1 MINYYMPIKKHFSKK
16 RIRKKNKQ
24 TKKKMKHR
32 IKKTKKGG
40 ANNNNKTSGKL
51 LMISDLEGCEP
62 FSRDKKAQSQAMC
75 KDVFF
80 YYLIMFME
88 KNQANR
94 IAFLGDYFDK
104 GPYVLSTIEHI
115 VKLKNRYKER
125 IYIILGNRDIN
136 KLRLLYEVESVLPI
150 PRNEGNG
157 WKMWTNFYEKYK
169 TAETPEDRI
178 KTIFDYSMGAPHT
191 VGLNINNTTIEDG
204 INKLRS
210 IFNKKIVNV
219 NMDTY
224 GYDIRTLF
232 QEGQIVAY
240 DEPTKTLLSHGGGF
254 NVPFHTYNY
263 YKNMIDTM
271 PQSLNYFE
279 KIEYFRRQLQEP
291 LQPQQNPNETTNIND
306 YIKTLNKPLK
316 DVVEN
321 RTFPN
326 TPSNEFCLLQAL
338 GLKPDPG
345 KQYNSYIESCG
356 TTSCNNIVRPLK
368 DEFIS
373 LMNQLGVNTISAGHV
388 PHCAP
393 VPLIYQRKG
402 LNFIANDTSN
412 GYRPVEI
419 TKLNFPISY
428 VSKDKI
434 GITSMDKEISNKDNI
449 YKEKM
454 DNSDACDYSIMVQD
468 FTNENM
474 PQFIDNENKII
485 YNNEYYLNFVTDGK
499 FERPNLIGCPDR
511 QMNS

>member
-24 TKKKMKHR
+24 TKKKMKLR

-51 LMISDLEGCEP
+51 LMISDLEGCEQ
-62 FSRDKKAQSQAMC
+62 FSRDGKAQSQAMC
-75 KDVFF
+75 KDGFF

-88 KNQANR
+88 KNKANR

-150 PRNEGNG
+150 PRNEEYG
-157 WKMWTNFYEKYK
+157 WKMWNKFYEKYE
-169 TAETPEDRI
+169 TAETPEERI

-191 VGLNINNTTIEDG
+191 VGLNINNEGIEDG
-204 INKLRS
+204 IEILMNVFS
-210 IFNKKIVNV
+210 KKIS
-219 NMDTY
+219 DY
-224 GYDIRTLF
+224 SIRTLF

-254 NVPFHTYNY
+254 NVPFHTYQY
-263 YKNMIDTM
+263 YKNMIETM

-279 KIEYFRRQLQEP
+279 KVEYFRRQLQ
-291 LQPQQNPNETTNIND
+291 LQPQLSPNETTNTIININE
-306 YIKTLNKPLK
+306 YIETLNKPLK
-316 DVVEN
+316 DVVE
-321 RTFPN
+321 TWSFPD
-326 TPSNEFCLLQAL
+326 TPTKEFCLLQAL

-345 KQYNSYIESCG
+345 IPFNSYIESCG
-356 TTSCNNIVRPLK
+356 TTACNNIVRPIE
-368 DEFIS
+368 DEFIK
-373 LMNQLGVNTISAGHV
+373 LMKQLNVETISAGHV

-419 TKLNFPISY
+419 TKLNFPMSY
-428 VSKDKI
+428 VSQDKI
-434 GITSMDKEISNKDNI
+434 GITSMDREISNRNNI

-454 DNSDACDYSIMVQD
+454 DTNAACDYSIMVQD

-474 PQFIDNENKII
+474 PEFLENANAIK
-485 YNNEYYLNFVTDGK
+485 YNNEQTLEFSNKMFT
-499 FERPNLIGCPDR
+499 RPVIDVCL
-511 QMNS
+511 

>member
-1 MINYYMPIKKHFSKK
+1 MIKYCMPIKKQFSKK

-24 TKKKMKHR
+24 TKKKMKRR

-51 LMISDLEGCEP
+51 LMISDLEGCEQ
-62 FSRDKKAQSQAMC
+62 FSRDGKAQSQAMC
-75 KDVFF
+75 KDGFF

-88 KNQANR
+88 KNKANR

-150 PRNEGNG
+150 PRNEGYG
-157 WKMWTNFYEKYK
+157 WKMWNNFYEKYK
-169 TAETPEDRI
+169 TDETPEERI
-178 KTIFDYSMGAPHT
+178 KTIFDDSMGAPHN
-191 VGLNINNTTIEDG
+191 VGLNINNQGIGDG
-204 INKLRS
+204 IEILMNVFS
-210 IFNKKIVNV
+210 KKIS
-219 NMDTY
+219 DHS
-224 GYDIRTLF
+224 IRTLF

-254 NVPFHTYNY
+254 NVPFHPYNY
-263 YKNMIDTM
+263 YEKMINDI
-271 PQSLNYFE
+271 PPDLNYFE
-279 KIEYFRRQLQEP
+279 KIEYFRRQLQ
-291 LQPQQNPNETTNIND
+291 LQQQPSHNETTNIND
-306 YIKTLNKPLK
+306 YIETLNKPLK
-316 DVVEN
+316 DVVKTW
-321 RTFPN
+321 TFHN

-356 TTSCNNIVRPLK
+356 TTACNNNVRPIK
-368 DEFIS
+368 DEFIN
-373 LMNQLGVNTISAGHV
+373 LMNQLGVKTISAGHV
-388 PHCAP
+388 PHCTP
-393 VPLIYQRKG
+393 VPLIYQRKR

-412 GYRPVEI
+412 GYRPAEI
-419 TKLNFPISY
+419 TKLNFPMSY
-428 VSKDKI
+428 VSPNNI
-434 GITSMDKEISNKDNI
+434 GITSMDKEISNRNNI

-454 DNSDACDYSIMVQD
+454 DTNAACDYSIMVQD

-474 PQFIDNENKII
+474 PEFLENANAIK
-485 YNNEYYLNFVTDGK
+485 YQGHYLNFVTDGF
-499 FERPNLIGCPDR
+499 FERPKLIGCPDR